1 MEFSGGR
8 TLMFKCGLSDKM
20 SHSPEGRSSGHTPQT
35 SSFITP
41 VPTVEN
47 ILQCLWFPCFWQLC
61 FCQSCRTGKK
71 IVSRNK
77 NKSFSCFV
85 LSWIWMSV
93 EIEASPAQFFKIV
106 AQSELTFPFAGV
118 KLENFW
124 FSQKSRHM
132 HATALAFT
140 CGLLIDHGIALHSF
154 DISMLAMS
162 QFWLCISFVSTA
174 HGSKGTDRSKSCNCK
189 NR

>member
-61 FCQSCRTGKK
+61 FCQSCRTEKK

-106 AQSELTFPFAGV
+106 VQYPLTKRYTV
-118 KLENFW
+118 YESVFW
-124 FSQKSRHM
+124 NDTRAF
-132 HATALAFT
+132 LAFI
-140 CGLLIDHGIALHSF
+140 GHLEPWYFNHVF
-154 DISMLAMS
+154 N
-162 QFWLCISFVSTA
+162 LCKTPLVPIFVQIRPKMA
-174 HGSKGTDRSKSCNCK
+174 KWEHNEVYY
-189 NR
+189 